1 MKPSAHITPNALVT
15 QMTALAYERRHAFAQ
30 GEIDAVSLSVNEQR
44 HVGTSV
50 EDMKRIYDERT
61 VLFNAERTQE
71 DTERKLILPPN
82 FFTITYSEKTHL
94 HHLPPA
100 LIHRLPTDTVSTYSD
115 CFYGE
120 LLEIQSVRY
129 TVEKDGRDIDMNRDI
144 TYELRGLHEA
154 LYTISEVDESKESVQ
169 WIPLAHEGQSL
180 RIERQVLEEQV
191 EDQTE
196 QFFYNDGFEKFR
208 DGLENADFYTDF
220 VRMRENEATVCIS
233 ALLQCI
239 RRGSRIPR
247 YDEIADYT

>member
-1 MKPSAHITPNALVT
+1 MKPPAHISPNALVT
-15 QMTALAYERRHAFAQ
+15 QMTGLAYERRHAFSQ
-30 GEIDAVSLSVNEQR
+30 GEVDAVTLSVNEQR

-50 EDMKRIYDERT
+50 EDMKRIYNERT
-61 VLFNAERTQE
+61 VSFSAERTRE
-71 DTERKLILPPN
+71 APERKLILPPN
-82 FFTITYSEKTHL
+82 FFTITYREKTHL
-94 HHLPPA
+94 ACLPPA
-100 LIHRLPTDTVSTYSD
+100 LLPRLPADTVSTYSD

-120 LLEIQSVRY
+120 LHEVQSVCY
-129 TVEKDGRDIDMNRDI
+129 IIEKDGKDIDVNRDI
-144 TYELRGLHEA
+144 TYELRGLHEP

-169 WIPLAHEGQSL
+169 WIPLAHEGRSL
-180 RIERQVLEEQV
+180 RIERQVPEEQA

-196 QFFYNDGFEKFR
+196 QFFYNAGFEKFR

-239 RRGSRIPR
+239 RRGSRIPG